1 MHTGNNFRKMT
12 TSLGDVQEAT
22 GGWPLSNLYFSNLHE
37 RFLLHNLIH
46 TKNTNSKGVW
56 KANSKR
62 YYRGQTKVIK
72 DRGQLCDNDCGR
84 QNSEDACSLVIP
96 SNVIKVLLPKWNF
109 ADVIKIMV

>member
-1 MHTGNNFRKMT
+1 MNTGNSFRKIT
-12 TSLGDVQEAT
+12 TSLEDMQEAT

-62 YYRGQTKVIK
+62 YYHGQSKVIK
-72 DRGQLCDNDCGR
+72 YRGQLCDNGCGR
-84 QNSEDACSLVIP
+84 QNSEDACSLVFP
-96 SNVIKVLLPKWNF
+96 SNANQGIVAEMEF
-109 ADVIKIMV
+109 CRCD